1 MVTGSLQIIQN
12 EIFPFFIHERVYLL
26 KQRSIKVDI
35 RCKRLKIKIMKNLIT
50 VLGMTILFM
59 ASNDVG
65 AQNYDNAVGLRVP
78 WGFGAT
84 VKHFFGEK
92 VAAEGIVNY
101 WSRGTLGLRYTQT
114 RIAAL
119 VEVHSEL
126 DQVLDG
132 LQWYYGGGAFVS
144 IWGGSFSRYY
154 DYKSTQIG
162 VSGVLGL
169 DYTFADLPINVSVDW
184 MPSVSFVGGG
194 GFGAS
199 AGGLAVRYIF

>member
-1 MVTGSLQIIQN
+1 
-12 EIFPFFIHERVYLL
+12 
-26 KQRSIKVDI
+26 
-35 RCKRLKIKIMKNLIT
+35 MKNLIT
-50 VLGMTILFM
+50 ILGFAVFFATSSTLT
-59 ASNDVG
+59 

-84 VKHFFGEK
+84 VKHFFGDK

-101 WSRGTLGLRYTQT
+101 WSRGTFGFRYTRT
-114 RIAAL
+114 RISAL
-119 VEVHSEL
+119 VEVHNEL
-126 DQVLDG
+126 DQVLEG
-132 LQWYYGGGAFVS
+132 LQWYYGGGAFVG

-154 DYKSTQIG
+154 DYNATQIG

-194 GFGAS
+194 GFGAT
-199 AGGLAVRYIF
+199 AGGLAVRYTF